1 MDLDNMFNC
10 ICKEYQIHSF
20 ASIHCVK
27 LFEHIHALLRHKF
40 TICELAVD
48 VGQRLLGI
56 VTIRVDHG
64 REGAEEQRLDLD
76 KIIQTL
82 LELLRSLLFEELQ
95 QLVTILL
102 RDETVLEHSHALMG
116 PEFDCRGLV
125 SVSAGIRFRDA
136 LEDLRHI
143 TQVVCVMGLGRCR
156 AESLLNLL
164 IRLDRGHYDIV
175 LLRLDRRSVLG
186 LSR

>member
-1 MDLDNMFNC
+1 MDLDYVLNC

-40 TICELAVD
+40 TICKLTVD
-48 VGQRLLGI
+48 VRQGLLRL
-56 VTIRVDHG
+56 VTIRVDQG

-76 KIIQTL
+76 KILQAL
-82 LELLRSLLFEELQ
+82 PELLRGLLFQELL

-102 RDETVLEHSHALMG
+102 RDETVLENSHALMG

-125 SVSAGIRFRDA
+125 SVSAWIRLRDA

-164 IRLDRGHYDIV
+164 IRLDRSHYDIL
-175 LLRLDRRSVLG
+175 LLRFDRRSVLD